1 MGFYEEGMELQEMR
15 QILDALNQSVTD
27 GETQFLDDDMERAIR
42 VRYSKIN
49 KYFFFFNLC
58 PFIYCEFICRKVK
71 WISCQL
77 IMVDCGTQQC

>member
-49 KYFFFFNLC
+49 KYFFF
-58 PFIYCEFICRKVK
+58 
-71 WISCQL
+71 
-77 IMVDCGTQQC
+77 